1 MKKFGLFSQREE
13 KDGSAE
19 AERLVWRAHED
30 QPLNLAAP
38 QRGDTMDGQR
48 ALVLCFAAVAVAGA
62 AYFGTVMLTHQADS
76 GVSLFSKADAAPE
89 PANAAPEPAV
99 TAPAPT
105 TATNSVVQPVPTTES
120 QPTVAKANPEPKPAE
135 TKVAATATANANAL
149 VPVPVKVT
157 TIVIPAKPAAARSAT
172 ASAQTETREQANAR
186 WARLAAEAQPIVTDP
201 NAYTEE
207 TKRMVSEGVQAILRQ
222 VTSEKT
228 SERPVVV
235 ASTGSVEQTEREAD
249 LEMAGSA
256 AMGGRQARIR
266 TAVNMRSGPGDG
278 SRTIGVIPTNS
289 TVSLAPGCR
298 HWCKVTYQ
306 GRTGYIYKRFL
317 R

>member
-1 MKKFGLFSQREE
+1 MKRFGFLFGRE
-13 KDGSAE
+13 KDEPAE

-30 QPLNLAAP
+30 QPLNLTAP

-48 ALVLCFAAVAVAGA
+48 ALVLCFAAVAVAGT
-62 AYFGTVMLTHQADS
+62 AYFGTVMLTHQADN

-99 TAPAPT
+99 TAPVS
-105 TATNSVVQPVPTTES
+105 TAAASPVVRPVPTTADQQTAANTTPE
-120 QPTVAKANPEPKPAE
+120 PTPAATTVA
-135 TKVAATATANANAL
+135 AAATANANAL

-172 ASAQTETREQANAR
+172 ASAGAETREQANAR

-201 NAYTEE
+201 NAYTDE

-222 VTSEKT
+222 VTSERA
-228 SERPVVV
+228 SEKPVVV
-235 ASTGSVEQTEREAD
+235 ASTGAVEKTRQETD

-256 AMGGRQARIR
+256 TAVGRQARIR
-266 TAVNMRSGPGDG
+266 TSVNMRSSPADG
-278 SRTIGVIPTNS
+278 SRVLGVIPGNS

-298 HWCKVTYQ
+298 HWCKVTFE
-306 GRTGYIYKRFL
+306 GRTGYIYKSFL